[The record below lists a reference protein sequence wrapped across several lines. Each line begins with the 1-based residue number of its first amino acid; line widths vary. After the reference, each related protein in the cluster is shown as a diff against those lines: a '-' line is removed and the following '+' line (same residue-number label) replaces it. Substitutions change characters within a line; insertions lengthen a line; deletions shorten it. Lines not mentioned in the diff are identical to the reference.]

1 MGSVL
6 RGGCVCG
13 RVRRRNKCLA
23 SLAPLHKP
31 PRRTP
36 TKPIRNQNIS
46 ITKGNP
52 INSNRFIALMAAIV
66 LRDKPGSTVVT
77 DSVTSNGLTDFIA
90 SLGGVHCR

>member
-1 MGSVL
+1 MRAETSAL
-6 RGGCVCG
+6 PRFNKP
-13 RVRRRNKCLA
+13 RAARQRNLSETK
-23 SLAPLHKP
+23 
-31 PRRTP
+31 TP
-36 TKPIRNQNIS
+36 